1 MLPSWANDEVT
12 RIRPGT
18 KESRGSTIP
27 DWSQPN
33 VLKISGC
40 SVQPAQ
46 TTLSQDGRV
55 LGLTEGYTVFFPPGS
70 DVKAGD
76 KLAGERIIPL
86 AIEKEKMEKARETV
100 FGRAAEGSPRERAF
114 RHPGRRPHGRHAG
127 TGERGQSH

>member
-70 DVKAGD
+70 DVKGGD
-76 KLAGERIIPL
+76 KLTWNGQDFQIIGEPRQWNSPTGRVSSL
-86 AIEKEKMEKARETV
+86 QAAIERW
-100 FGRAAEGSPRERAF
+100 
-114 RHPGRRPHGRHAG
+114 AG
-127 TGERGQSH
+127 

>member
-76 KLAGERIIPL
+76 KLTWNGQNFQIIGEPRQWNSPTGRVSSL
-86 AIEKEKMEKARETV
+86 QAAIERW
-100 FGRAAEGSPRERAF
+100 
-114 RHPGRRPHGRHAG
+114 AG
-127 TGERGQSH
+127 

>member
-76 KLAGERIIPL
+76 KLTWNGQDFQISGEPRQWNSPTGRVSSL
-86 AIEKEKMEKARETV
+86 QAAIERW
-100 FGRAAEGSPRERAF
+100 
-114 RHPGRRPHGRHAG
+114 AG
-127 TGERGQSH
+127 

>member
-55 LGLTEGYTVFFPPGS
+55 LGLTECNFKNF
-70 DVKAGD
+70 
-76 KLAGERIIPL
+76 IIGG
-86 AIEKEKMEKARETV
+86 KTSSMR
-100 FGRAAEGSPRERAF
+100 
-114 RHPGRRPHGRHAG
+114 
-127 TGERGQSH
+127 